1 MDKRCGNTTGMELVV
16 VEILRGRFDFPVV
29 NVVAQTIVINAFKSL
44 NEGVARSRHKIAAAI
59 SSAHWVC
66 LCVWLIQNY
75 KLPSGINLIIYVPV
89 TATSLFIVLYNV
101 IDIMRGWGWERG
113 QGQSDW
119 GRCHVHFHSTEV
131 APFLFTRW
139 RGWAR

>member
-59 SSAHWVC
+59 SSAH
-66 LCVWLIQNY
+66 
-75 KLPSGINLIIYVPV
+75 
-89 TATSLFIVLYNV
+89 
-101 IDIMRGWGWERG
+101 
-113 QGQSDW
+113 
-119 GRCHVHFHSTEV
+119 
-131 APFLFTRW
+131 
-139 RGWAR
+139 